1 MNNLPN
7 IGFGKTSH
15 TYSGDFVEEEAGT
28 SSALENPSILR
39 KSKRQ
44 CVQPIWMKD
53 YVSTRNNTSI
63 YPIANYLSY
72 NNTTTQYQS
81 YLAKSSNLVEPQT
94 FKQAT
99 KDERWIEA
107 MKQEIKA
114 LEDIHTWEVVLLPQ
128 RKHVVGSKWVY
139 KIKYHANVE
148 VERFKAR
155 LVAKG
160 YSQQKGLDYHDTF
173 SLVVKMVTV
182 RSVIARMKLMSNG
195 YLQCLLT
202 RWHLWRSLHENARGI
217 QKSGGEESVQVEK
230 VSIWTQIGL

>member
-1 MNNLPN
+1 M
-7 IGFGKTSH
+7 
-15 TYSGDFVEEEAGT
+15 
-28 SSALENPSILR
+28 
-39 KSKRQ
+39 
-44 CVQPIWMKD
+44 
-53 YVSTRNNTSI
+53 
-63 YPIANYLSY
+63 
-72 NNTTTQYQS
+72 
-81 YLAKSSNLVEPQT
+81 AKSSNLVEPQT
-94 FKQAT
+94 FKQAA

-114 LEDIHTWEVVLLPQ
+114 LEDIHTGEVVLLPQ

-202 RWHLWRSLHENARGI
+202 R
-217 QKSGGEESVQVEK
+217 
-230 VSIWTQIGL
+230 